1 MIKFVLT
8 FCLSIMFVQLNGQIE
23 ATTTNDKKVLLFEDG
38 TWKYMKTNR
47 IHSID
52 CMQLTSIAEDT
63 TAGGKYISSSGN
75 VYVSKNGEKG
85 FRISIKKIFSE
96 EYTGFYFK
104 VIGGGCI
111 GDNPMIEILFRDDTK
126 SNFFADSKNNCEND
140 VYVLLG
146 GKYGREKYL
155 EQIRK
160 KEIKTMRIHTNNSYV
175 QENFTVENSREL
187 INILVCILGRP

>member
-8 FCLSIMFVQLNGQIE
+8 FCLSILFVQLYGQIE

-38 TWKYMKTNR
+38 TWKYVKTNR

-52 CMQLTSIAEDT
+52 CMQLTIIAEDA
-63 TAGGKYISSSGN
+63 TASGKYISSSGN
-75 VYVSKNGEKG
+75 VFVSKNGEKG
-85 FRISIKKIFSE
+85 FRISIKKIFSK

-111 GDNPMIEILFRDDTK
+111 GDNPMIEILFRDGSK
-126 SNFFADSKNNCEND
+126 SNFFADSESNCENN
-140 VYVLLG
+140 VYVYLG
-146 GKYGREKYL
+146 GKYGKEEYL

-175 QENFTVENSREL
+175 QENFTVENSRKL
-187 INILVCILGRP
+187 INILVCILGRT

>member
-8 FCLSIMFVQLNGQIE
+8 FCLSILFVQLNGQIE

-38 TWKYMKTNR
+38 TWKYVKTNR

-75 VYVSKNGEKG
+75 VFVSKNGEKG

-146 GKYGREKYL
+146 GEYGREKYL

-160 KEIKTMRIHTNNSYV
+160 KEIKTIRIHTNNSYV

>member
-8 FCLSIMFVQLNGQIE
+8 FCLSILFVQLNGQIE

-38 TWKYMKTNR
+38 TWKYVKTNR

-75 VYVSKNGEKG
+75 VFVSKNGEKG
-85 FRISIKKIFSE
+85 FRISIKKIFNE

-146 GKYGREKYL
+146 GEYGREKYL

-160 KEIKTMRIHTNNSYV
+160 KEIKTIRIHTNNSYV

>member
-23 ATTTNDKKVLLFEDG
+23 ATTTNNKKVLLFEDG

>member
-1 MIKFVLT
+1 MRKFVLT
-8 FCLSIMFVQLNGQIE
+8 FCLSILLVQLYGQIE
-23 ATTTNDKKVLLFEDG
+23 ATTINDKKVLLFEDG
-38 TWKYMKTNR
+38 TWKYVKTNR

-52 CMQLTSIAEDT
+52 CMLLTSIAEDT
-63 TAGGKYISSSGN
+63 ATGNKFISSSGN
-75 VYVSKNGEKG
+75 VFVSKNGEKG

-111 GDNPMIEILFRDDTK
+111 GDNPMIEILFRDGTK

-140 VYVLLG
+140 IYVFLG
-146 GKYGREKYL
+146 GEYGKEEYL

-187 INILVCILGRP
+187 INILVCILGRA

>member
-1 MIKFVLT
+1 MIRYCLT
-8 FCLSIMFVQLNGQIE
+8 FCLSILFVQLNGQIE
-23 ATTTNDKKVLLFEDG
+23 ATTTNNKKVLLFEDG
-38 TWKYMKTNR
+38 TWKYVKTNR

-75 VYVSKNGEKG
+75 VFVSKNGEKG